1 MKWELRCSRLVY
13 SYPVEATGCYVY
25 WTSSHTT
32 YSTRTAVI
40 STLTACNITHS
51 NIHIMLISQ
60 SYFLF
65 TWTHQKN
72 TINGAM
78 TMRNIGVRAEHMS
91 STFSVYQKVRIHMS
105 ILSGMWESI
114 VSTSLLKRF
123 SNRPVGVLSKK
134 ACGACKTL
142 SSMLRCMRLAA
153 SSILWIRHNRQLTN
167 NSTPVRRGKGS
178 VADVQ
183 WNVSFA

>member
-1 MKWELRCSRLVY
+1 MQQ
-13 SYPVEATGCYVY
+13 
-25 WTSSHTT
+25 
-32 YSTRTAVI
+32 
-40 STLTACNITHS
+40 THS

-72 TINGAM
+72 TNNGAM

-105 ILSGMWESI
+105 ILSGMWKSI

-142 SSMLRCMRLAA
+142 WSMLWCMRLAA

-167 NSTPVRRGKGS
+167 NSTPVRRGEGVSCRCPMKWQFAFLLSHLPFECVLLTQKTKGTVFLS
-178 VADVQ
+178 L
-183 WNVSFA
+183 F